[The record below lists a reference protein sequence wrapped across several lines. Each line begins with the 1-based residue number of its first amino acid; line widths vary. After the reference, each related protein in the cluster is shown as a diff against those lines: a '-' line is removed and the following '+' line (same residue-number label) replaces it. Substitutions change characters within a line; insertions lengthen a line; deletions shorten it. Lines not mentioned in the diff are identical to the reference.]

1 MFESKKKE
9 AMRTAVRL
17 SLRGARI
24 TLYLCMVLI
33 HTLLTQAL
41 RASNWTVKRLGR
53 EDSPQPTLTSVKQ
66 QEDLHYERKSEP
78 VIKPE
83 FDNTCS
89 EGGEAEQDREG
100 DSSPDKIPNCF
111 EGTSDLSGVVP
122 FILSDTTK
130 AVRMVN
136 NQRNGEAA

>member
-41 RASNWTVKRLGR
+41 RGSNWVVKRLGR
-53 EDSPQPTLTSVKQ
+53 EDTPQPTLTSVKQ
-66 QEDLHYERKSEP
+66 QEDMHYERKSEP

-83 FDNTCS
+83 FDNARP
-89 EGGEAEQDREG
+89 GGGKAKQDREG
-100 DSSPDKIPNCF
+100 ASSPNTIPNCF
-111 EGTSDLSGVVP
+111 SGASDLSRTLP
-122 FILSDTTK
+122 FPVSNIAKEIRSANINRD
-130 AVRMVN
+130 
-136 NQRNGEAA
+136 GEAA